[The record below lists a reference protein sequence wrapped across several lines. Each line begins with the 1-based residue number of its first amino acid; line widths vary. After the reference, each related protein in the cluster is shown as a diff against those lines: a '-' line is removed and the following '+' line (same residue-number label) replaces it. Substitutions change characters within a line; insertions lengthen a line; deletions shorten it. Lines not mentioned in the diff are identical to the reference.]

1 MKDKK
6 IINSWR
12 QQEATTM
19 KTNEGLSHGDILQK
33 HLQEIQ
39 VHEEI
44 KKKTNPL
51 SLFLSFFFLFFLNRH
66 SSVIMFDQNHQ
77 VLQENNEVTT
87 PKEKTTWNMKSTL
100 KKTSM
105 WRLRSFD
112 QP

>member
-1 MKDKK
+1 MLAPLTIKLKFSKLGIVKTMKDKK

-51 SLFLSFFFLFFLNRH
+51 SLFLSFFFLFFL
-66 SSVIMFDQNHQ
+66 FQ
-77 VLQENNEVTT
+77 
-87 PKEKTTWNMKSTL
+87 
-100 KKTSM
+100 
-105 WRLRSFD
+105 
-112 QP
+112 